1 LGTFALIHNW
11 TIDERYST
19 CNLLNRSLNKCT
31 LLPSC
36 VSEYRIA
43 RNTPWCNI
51 LSNCLSNITNVIHLF
66 KLKYE
71 AIRGRNYSPEIS
83 NPDSAIRKM
92 KKKLKSK
99 NANSVTF
106 EGYFRNA
113 PINLLNFWSKTV
125 HDKFLIMKIN
135 ELEIVN
141 YETIVPRG
149 IQILEK

>member
-1 LGTFALIHNW
+1 MLFTYSNWNTRQYEGEIIAQRFLI
-11 TIDERYST
+11 
-19 CNLLNRSLNKCT
+19 
-31 LLPSC
+31 
-36 VSEYRIA
+36 RIQQ
-43 RNTPWCNI
+43 
-51 LSNCLSNITNVIHLF
+51 
-66 KLKYE
+66 YE
-71 AIRGRNYSPEIS
+71 
-83 NPDSAIRKM
+83 KW